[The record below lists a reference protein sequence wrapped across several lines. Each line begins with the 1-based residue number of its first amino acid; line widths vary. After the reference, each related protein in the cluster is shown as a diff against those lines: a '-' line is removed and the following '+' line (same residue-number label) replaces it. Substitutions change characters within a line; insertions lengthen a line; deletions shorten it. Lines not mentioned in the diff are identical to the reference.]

1 MINSSFI
8 IHHSSLKK
16 MNIKKIAHLTGHR
29 GAVYA
34 LSQASEH
41 TFFSAGSDGWVVLW
55 DLQQPDLGK
64 AIAKVDAHLPNSR
77 THIFSMCY
85 LKQNALSVVGDMN
98 GGVHFIDLK
107 HPEQTKDIAHHQ
119 KSVFDIQLINNE
131 LCTIG
136 GDGILTY
143 WSIIER
149 KSLESIQLSTQALRT
164 IAYCPTR
171 KETAIGSSDGNIY
184 ILDQHKNLQQT
195 VYKAHQSSAFTL
207 QYSLD
212 GQFLL
217 SGGRDAMLTVRHT
230 NDYDTVVLAQ
240 PAHWFTINKIAFH
253 PKGHLFATASRDKTV
268 KIWETG
274 TWKLLKVL
282 DTIRYG
288 CHIHSIN
295 NLLWIDNQLISASD
309 DSSLMVWAID

>member
-1 MINSSFI
+1 
-8 IHHSSLKK
+8 
-16 MNIKKIAHLTGHR
+16 MNVKKIAHLTGHR

-64 AIAKVDAHLPNSR
+64 LVAKVDAHLPNSR
-77 THIFSMCY
+77 THVFSMCF
-85 LKQNALSVVGDMN
+85 LTEKALVVVGDMN

-107 HPEQTKDIAHHQ
+107 HPENTKDIAHHP

-131 LCTIG
+131 LCSIG
-136 GDGILTY
+136 GDGVLTY
-143 WSIIER
+143 WSMDDSKSIE
-149 KSLESIQLSTQALRT
+149 SMQLSTQALRCM
-164 IAYCPTR
+164 AYCPVR
-171 KETAIGSSDGNIY
+171 RELAIGSSDGNIY
-184 ILDQHKNLQQT
+184 LLDEHKNLKKT
-195 VYKAHQSSAFTL
+195 IYKAHQSSVFTL
-207 QYSLD
+207 QYTPD
-212 GQFLL
+212 GAFLL
-217 SGGRDAMLTVRHT
+217 SGGRDAMLIVRHT
-230 NDYDTVVLAQ
+230 NLYDSVVLSQ
-240 PAHWFTINKIAFH
+240 PAHWFTINKIVFH
-253 PKGHLFATASRDKTV
+253 PNRPLFATASRDKTI

-274 TWKLLKVL
+274 SWKLLKVI

-295 NLLWIDNQLISASD
+295 NLLWLDNQLISASD